1 MRAKDNNMDNILT
14 EKEKEILTMMYEHM
28 LETLRVI
35 NAEFTPNDLYYLM
48 EKIGLDDI
56 VI

>member
-1 MRAKDNNMDNILT
+1 MDNILT

>member
-1 MRAKDNNMDNILT
+1 MDKILT
-14 EKEKEILTMMYEHM
+14 EEEIKILKMMYEHM

-35 NAEFTPNDLYYLM
+35 NAEFTPNDLYHLM
-48 EKIGLDDI
+48 EKIGIDDI

>member
-1 MRAKDNNMDNILT
+1 MDKILT

-28 LETLRVI
+28 NETLRVL

-48 EKIGLDDI
+48 EKIGIIDI
-56 VI
+56 VC